1 MAFYKVIKNG
11 SVIDVLDHITYV
23 KWNQRHMKP
32 YLSTETE
39 AEGFLSQNH
48 KKVYAVY
55 GMRQNPQHVFDHVDD
70 LVEITELEYH
80 QLNAL
85 NMKTPQEIIDEYTLV
100 LLEGGVI

>member
-39 AEGFLSQNH
+39 AEGFLSQDH

-55 GMRQNPQHVFDHVDD
+55 GMRQNSQHVFDHVDD
-70 LVEITELEYH
+70 LVENIFNVVWYRKVFCREFK
-80 QLNAL
+80 
-85 NMKTPQEIIDEYTLV
+85 KTLS
-100 LLEGGVI
+100 